1 MSYEGGIKMIK
12 KTERGDIFGTEA
24 KHIAF
29 SINSE
34 GAVGGGFDGEVVRK
48 GWPELLNCGQNP
60 IGTVFSKTIDG
71 ITYHALVTHSLEAGW
86 GTPEEQWDNTKLC
99 FDNIPVADEEEIAS
113 IAIGTG
119 FIGAISGASPKH
131 IVCGMCDSK
140 KNITI
145 YGFSMESIKRV
156 YDEESAKRKKPT
168 EPGE

>member
-1 MSYEGGIKMIK
+1 MINNTAK
-12 KTERGDIFGTEA
+12 GNIFNTEA

-29 SINSE
+29 SINAE
-34 GAVGGGFDGEVVRK
+34 GAIGGGFDGSVIEK
-48 GWPELLNCGQNP
+48 GWPELLDCGKNP

-71 ITYHALVTHSLEAGW
+71 VTYHALVTHSLEAGW
-86 GTPEEQWDNTKLC
+86 GTPEEQRENTRLC
-99 FDNIPVADEEEIAS
+99 FDNIPVPDGEEIAS

-119 FIGAISGASPKH
+119 FMGAISGASPKH

-156 YDEESAKRKKPT
+156 YDEENAKRGKPT
-168 EPGE
+168 QPGE

>member
-1 MSYEGGIKMIK
+1 MIK
-12 KTERGDIFGTEA
+12 NTAKGNIFGTEA

-29 SINSE
+29 SINAE
-34 GAVGGGFDGEVVRK
+34 GALGGGFDGQVVEK
-48 GWPELLNCGQNP
+48 GWPELLKCGKNP

-71 ITYHALVTHSLEAGW
+71 VTYHALVTHSLEAGW
-86 GTPEEQWDNTKLC
+86 GSPEEQWENTRLC
-99 FDNIPVADEEEIAS
+99 FDNIPVPDEEEIAS

-145 YGFSMESIKRV
+145 YGFSMEAIKKV
-156 YDEESAKRKKPT
+156 YDEECAKRKNGSQ
-168 EPGE
+168 PGDEEN